1 MQVVI
6 AGGGI
11 GGLALALSLHQ
22 AGVACR
28 VHEAVAEPRPLGV
41 GINIQPHAVREL
53 TELGL
58 LPALHET
65 GIATRGFV
73 YVTRRGAEIWREPRG
88 LAAGYRWPQFSIH
101 RGRLQMLLLAEVR
114 KRLGA
119 DSVVAGRTLLHA
131 EDAGSSV
138 RAVFQRREDGG
149 EEVAEGS
156 VLIACDG
163 IHSALRRQFHPHEG
177 PPAWGGAVL
186 WRGTS
191 AWPAFDGGATMAV
204 IGHARQKFV
213 VYPIAPLPDGRML
226 TNWIAEIVF
235 DEKALW
241 NREDWNRRGEA
252 ADFLP
257 AFAGWRID
265 WLDLAGLVGAS
276 DAIFEY
282 PMVDRDPLPRWTHG
296 RMTLLG
302 DAAHPMYPIGSNGAS
317 QAILDARHLAASIRA
332 HGATAAALAAYES
345 VRRPATSAIVLGNRG
360 NGPDEALEIVER
372 RAPEGFSRLSD
383 VVADGELARVAIEYK
398 RLAGMEPETLNARP
412 RILDLDGVD

>member
-1 MQVVI
+1 
-6 AGGGI
+6 
-11 GGLALALSLHQ
+11 
-22 AGVACR
+22 
-28 VHEAVAEPRPLGV
+28 
-41 GINIQPHAVREL
+41 
-53 TELGL
+53 
-58 LPALHET
+58 
-65 GIATRGFV
+65 
-73 YVTRRGAEIWREPRG
+73 
-88 LAAGYRWPQFSIH
+88 
-101 RGRLQMLLLAEVR
+101 LQMLLLATVR
-114 KRLGA
+114 ERLGA
-119 DSVVAGRTLLHA
+119 DSVVLGRTLTSA
-131 EDAGSSV
+131 QESGAGV
-138 RAVFQRREDGG
+138 RAVFQRRADGV
-149 EEVAEGS
+149 EEIIEGD

-163 IHSALRRQFHPHEG
+163 IHSALRKQFYPQEG

-191 AWPAFDGGATMAV
+191 PWPAFHGGATMAV
-204 IGHARQKFV
+204 IGHSRQKFV

-257 AFAGWRID
+257 AFADWRID
-265 WLDLAGLVGAS
+265 WLDIAGLVGAS

-317 QAILDARHLAASIRA
+317 QAILDARHLAAAILA
-332 HGATAAALAAYES
+332 HGATAEALEAFDS
-345 VRRPATSAIVLGNRG
+345 VRRPVTSAIVLGNRG

-372 RAPEGFSRLSD
+372 RAPDGFDCLSD
-383 VVADGELARVAIEYK
+383 VVAEGELAAVALNYK
-398 RLAGMEPETLNARP
+398 RLAGMEPESLNRRP
-412 RILDLDGVD
+412 SILPVERLYALQN